1 VFVYQECMSACI
13 RNKEEEEEEKEIQ
26 KCGWQSK

>member
-13 RNKEEEEEEKEIQ
+13 RNKEEEEEKEIQ